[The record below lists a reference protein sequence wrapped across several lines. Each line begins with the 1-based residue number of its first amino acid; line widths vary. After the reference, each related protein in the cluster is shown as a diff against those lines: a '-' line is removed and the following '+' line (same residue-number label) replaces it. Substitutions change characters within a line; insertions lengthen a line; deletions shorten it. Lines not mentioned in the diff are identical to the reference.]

1 MIPRFS
7 PATTP
12 WETLRFLLDAAR
24 PAPRDGDAVVR
35 RFEDAFADWQGARHV
50 LFVPSGRMGL
60 YLILAAAGYPAGGEV
75 VVPAFTYFAIPAMI
89 RHLGLRVVYADVE
102 PGTYELSAATVEPV
116 LSPRT
121 CAVIP
126 THLFGRTCPMPGLE
140 ELAAARGF
148 DLIEDC
154 AQACGA
160 VMDGDRAGGRGRA
173 AYFTFGIT
181 KNFSTYS
188 GGVVA
193 TGDDALAAG
202 MRARMAGFAPP
213 GRGALI
219 TQGITAGAM
228 NVATWPA
235 IFSLSLG
242 PVLRRTRVADA
253 DPVHTRFEEAVAP
266 ISEDQIARLRW
277 RPGAP
282 QALAGLRQLETVDAR
297 NEERRR
303 IGAALLAAL
312 RVRNLRG
319 LPAPADPGG
328 DHIYV
333 SFALRRRE
341 RARFGGHLRRAGVDF
356 SPGYM
361 TACSRLPALGGAP
374 GRCPEAEAVEREV
387 VHLPLYP
394 GLDMKAVD
402 RIAEAVA
409 TADRRS
415 GSE

>member
-12 WETLRFLLDAAR
+12 WETARFLLDAMSPGAGDGAR
-24 PAPRDGDAVVR
+24 VA
-35 RFEDAFADWQGARHV
+35 RFEEAFARWQGARHV

-60 YLILAAAGYPAGGEV
+60 YLLLAAAGYPRGAEV
-75 VVPAFTYFAIPAMI
+75 VVPGFTYFAIPAML

-102 PGTYELSAATVEPV
+102 PTTYEISAATVE
-116 LSPRT
+116 
-121 CAVIP
+121 AVITSETRAIIP
-126 THLFGRTCPMPGLE
+126 THLFGRTCPMDGLE
-140 ELAAARGF
+140 VLARSRGL

-160 VMDGDRAGGRGRA
+160 RSGDLRAGSRGRA

-193 TGDDALAAG
+193 TSDDALAAD
-202 MRARMAGFAPP
+202 MRGLMAGFAPA

-219 TQGITAGAM
+219 KQGITAGAM

-235 IFSLSLG
+235 VFSLSLA
-242 PVLRRTRVADA
+242 PVLRRARVSDA
-253 DPVHTRFEEAVAP
+253 DPVHLRFEEAVAP
-266 ISEDQIARLRW
+266 ITDDQIDRLRW
-277 RPGAP
+277 LPGAA
-282 QALAGLRQLETVDAR
+282 QAAAGLRQLATVDAR

-303 IGAALLAAL
+303 LGAALTAAL
-312 RVRNLRG
+312 EDRG
-319 LPAPADPGG
+319 VPGGPAPAAPDG

-333 SFALRRRE
+333 SFALRRSSRE
-341 RARFGGHLRRAGVDF
+341 RFGGHLRRAGIDF

-361 TACSRLPALGGAP
+361 TACSRLPELGGTP
-374 GRCPEAEAVEREV
+374 GRCPEAEAVEREI

-394 GLDMKAVD
+394 GLRDAD
-402 RIAEAVA
+402 IGRIADGVA
-409 TADRRS
+409 AADRAV
-415 GSE
+415 EAP

>member
-12 WETLRFLLDAAR
+12 WETLRFLVDAVR
-24 PAPRDGDAVVR
+24 PAPRDGDALVQ
-35 RFEDAFADWQGARHV
+35 RFEDAFAAWQGVRQV

-60 YLILAAAGYPAGGEV
+60 SLILAAAGYPKGAEI
-75 VVPAFTYFAIPAMI
+75 VVPAFTYFAIPAML

-102 PGTYELSAATVEPV
+102 PATYELSAATVEKV
-116 LSPRT
+116 LTSETR
-121 CAVIP
+121 AVIP
-126 THLFGRTCPMPGLE
+126 THLFGRTCPMPE
-140 ELAAARGF
+140 IEALAAARGI

-160 VMDGDRAGGRGRA
+160 MAGGLRAGSRGRA

-193 TGDDALAAG
+193 TQDDALAAE
-202 MRARMAGFAPP
+202 MRSRMADFAAP

-219 TQGITAGAM
+219 KQGITAGAM
-228 NVATWPA
+228 NVATQRA

-242 PVLRRTRVADA
+242 PVLRRARVADA

-266 ISEDQIARLRW
+266 ISDEQLARLRW

-282 QALAGLRQLETVDAR
+282 QALAGLRQLETVDDR
-297 NEERRR
+297 NAERRR
-303 IGAALLAAL
+303 IGAALRAAL
-312 RVRNLRG
+312 RVRG
-319 LPAPADPGG
+319 VAGIPAPAEPDG

-333 SFALRRRE
+333 SFALRRAD
-341 RARFGGHLRRAGVDF
+341 RARFGGALRRAGVDF

-361 TACSRLPALGGAP
+361 TACSRIPELGGAP
-374 GRCPEAEAVEREV
+374 GSCPEAEAVEREV
-387 VHLPLYP
+387 VHVPLYP

-402 RIAEAVA
+402 RIADGVA
-409 TADRRS
+409 AADRRTDA
-415 GSE
+415 E